1 MRDVYINI
9 CVNWLNGIKKKKTK
23 KKNWKKRR
31 YGTASRSETAAFWL
45 AISKVTR
52 QGTLA
57 RVLFFFSCYMS
68 IYIYISLYIYKIRII
83 SSSKKHAV
91 ADGGRWSTNQPL
103 LTRVSLI
110 HVTER
115 WRARARRSFA
125 RARAYT
131 RLYRIGGL
139 RNQKVRSLLDVPS
152 MIPA

>member
-9 CVNWLNGIKKKKTK
+9 CVNWLNGIKKKKRK
-23 KKNWKKRR
+23 KKLKEKEIR
-31 YGTASRSETAAFWL
+31 YSITIRDCCIL
-45 AISKVTR
+45 TR
-52 QGTLA
+52 DIESNSTGYPCESS
-57 RVLFFFSCYMS
+57 FFFSLVICL
-68 IYIYISLYIYKIRII
+68 YIYISLYIYKIRII